1 MFLKRQVAKFLLPG
15 LALLIA
21 ACSQIGIPGSSI
33 PVPTT
38 GDTASDASSA
48 SQFVRDIPG
57 YISTNASNISSAIST
72 IGGGA
77 SVITGNPVTAALIA
91 QIDGMI
97 SCYQNVGAV
106 AAKVY
111 AEANIANIAQG
122 QVPGVGALAVINQD
136 RLVNNF
142 LPCALGSNRGFSAQS
157 AEAQPCGSSGQFTVN
172 GETLWYVY
180 AASRQE
186 LCTAIAQSLPSS

>member
-1 MFLKRQVAKFLLPG
+1 MFLKRKFAKLL
-15 LALLIA
+15 LLITTLLIA
-21 ACSQIGIPGSSI
+21 SCSRIGVPGGA

-38 GDTASDASSA
+38 GDTSSDPSSA
-48 SQFVRDIPG
+48 SQFVKDIPG
-57 YISTNASNISSAIST
+57 YVSTNASNISSAIST

-106 AAKVY
+106 AAKIY
-111 AEANIANIAQG
+111 AEVNIGNIAQG
-122 QVPGVGALAVINQD
+122 QVPAVGALAVINQD

-142 LPCALGSNRGFSAQS
+142 LPCALGSNQGFSAQS

-180 AASRQE
+180 AASKQE